1 MKTSKNNLNFSY
13 SKLLKT
19 TNSIASKLT
28 RRVGLVILSLAAY
41 VVMLCFMTDI
51 TLAGSAICFA
61 AVISFKSLK
70 LDIQDINV
78 DFDMSDIIA
87 DLENDWR

>member
-13 SKLLKT
+13 SKLLKIT
-19 TNSIASKLT
+19 SKLT
-28 RRVGLVILSLAAY
+28 RRVGLVMLSLAAY

-70 LDIQDINV
+70 MDMQDINV

>member
-19 TNSIASKLT
+19 TSKPT
-28 RRVGLVILSLAAY
+28 RRVGLVMLSSAAY

-61 AVISFKSLK
+61 AVISFRSLK
-70 LDIQDINV
+70 MDMQDINI